1 MYRVET
7 DETYGTPAFLAVEDE
22 ESASRSAARLLITG
36 ATQHAVETLARRIHA
51 AGLRAGL
58 PFVETP
64 AHDLPIGSEAL
75 RQHCSAVLEAAAGG
89 SMLISGIEGTP
100 PAVQD
105 MLLEVLAGLASTR
118 RRSDA
123 VRLMSGTT
131 VSLLARVNAGTFSER
146 LFYRLNTI
154 HLVHGVRFNGTP
166 AS

>member
-1 MYRVET
+1 MHRVET

-36 ATQHAVETLARRIHA
+36 ATQHAVETLAR
-51 AGLRAGL
+51 
-58 PFVETP
+58 
-64 AHDLPIGSEAL
+64 DLPIGSEAL

-123 VRLMSGTT
+123 VRLISGTT
-131 VSLLARVNAGTFSER
+131 ISLLDRVHAGSFSER